1 MKKFKFYFMF
11 LASYMAEGFV
21 SRVESLVDLIFS
33 SPNYLILETALNSG
47 TNFFCTNK

>member
-1 MKKFKFYFMF
+1 MKNFKFYLMF

-33 SPNYLILETALNSG
+33 SPNHLILETALNSG
-47 TNFFCTNK
+47 TNFFRTNK